1 MGETW
6 SASGERAMDARERK
20 IRVLLQEY
28 GGKRQEV
35 AREMGISKSTLW
47 RYMKKYEIGGADGGS
62 TEKK

>member
-1 MGETW
+1 ME
-6 SASGERAMDARERK
+6 ARERK

-28 GGKRQEV
+28 GGKRQEL

-47 RYMKKYEIGGADGGS
+47 RYMKKYEIGGADGAS